1 MSIDTAEVLRIARL
15 ARLRIGEEEAAALA
29 QDLDRIVGYIDLL
42 REVDLPDD
50 AESLTYFDTDVHRED
65 RPAECLPREEA
76 LRNAPETDGER
87 FIVPPIISREER
99 ASREPGVA
107 KDNGAKTDS

>member
-1 MSIDTAEVLRIARL
+1 MSIDTAEVLRIAHL
-15 ARLRIGEEEAAALA
+15 ARLRIGNEEAAALA

-65 RPAECLPREEA
+65 RSAECLSREDA

-87 FIVPPIISREER
+87 FIVPRIVSREER
-99 ASREPGVA
+99 VA
-107 KDNGAKTDS
+107 KDAGAKKDS